1 MKTMKSKKMFVFL
14 DVIIIS
20 LIILV
25 IGGTIIAWSNSPSVI
40 PNHLDSMG
48 NIKDY
53 MTRNFLFFPS
63 AIGVIISIIILIL
76 SRYPN
81 LYNYV
86 VEIIDDNKE
95 RQYFLAGILGRV
107 LNIEVLL
114 IFAYMEY
121 CIIMVKSCT
130 IGMGILT
137 IIMIFTLWYY
147 GREAKK
153 IK

>member
-1 MKTMKSKKMFVFL
+1 MKSKKISVFL
-14 DVIIIS
+14 DVTIIS

-40 PNHLDSMG
+40 PNHMDSMG

-76 SRYPN
+76 SRHPN
-81 LYNYV
+81 LYNSG
-86 VEIIDDNKE
+86 VEITDDNKE
-95 RQYFLAGILGRV
+95 RQYFLAGILVRV

-114 IFAYMEY
+114 IFAYIEY
-121 CIIMVKSCT
+121 CIVMVKSCT
-130 IGMGILT
+130 IGIGALT
-137 IIMIFTLWYY
+137 VIMIFTLWYY
-147 GREAKK
+147 GRAAKK